1 MDDKN
6 NVTEPTINID
16 AASIQKKIASGQFN
30 QALAELQIVFDKDA
44 SNLEANY
51 MAAVCYR
58 YQNDYAQAQPCLNIL
73 KELSLD
79 KGRVYQE
86 QGHLYRA
93 QGLVQLA
100 LVAYQTACQ
109 LNPALIAGW
118 KAQVELFSSIGNSAA
133 AKQAQMQLLRLQN
146 LPKTLVAVMDLIEQG
161 KLFKAEALCKQFLQ
175 KLPTDAEAMRLLA
188 DIASRLGSMEEAEF
202 LLASAMEFNP
212 DNAQIKIDHINILR
226 RRQKFEMSMIAAE
239 KLINADSGNPQFQS
253 VYAIAKMQ
261 MGEYA
266 EAIYHFDKV
275 LDILPDDALTYTSKG
290 HALKTW
296 GKNAEAITSYQTAIQ
311 RNRSYGEAYYSLSNL
326 KTYRFDDS
334 EIEGMLDLEKSEA
347 LTPNNG
353 GIPLFCFR

>member
-188 DIASRLGSMEEAEF
+188 DIASAPR
-202 LLASAMEFNP
+202 
-212 DNAQIKIDHINILR
+212 IH
-226 RRQKFEMSMIAAE
+226 
-239 KLINADSGNPQFQS
+239 
-253 VYAIAKMQ
+253 
-261 MGEYA
+261 
-266 EAIYHFDKV
+266 
-275 LDILPDDALTYTSKG
+275 
-290 HALKTW
+290 
-296 GKNAEAITSYQTAIQ
+296 
-311 RNRSYGEAYYSLSNL
+311 
-326 KTYRFDDS
+326 
-334 EIEGMLDLEKSEA
+334 
-347 LTPNNG
+347 G
-353 GIPLFCFR
+353 GGRVFAC